1 MTSNV
6 DLNVASLNETVML
19 MCTSGGGPNTYEW
32 EKDGT
37 VLDGETSD
45 TLTLVNVNASFG
57 GNYMCTVSNTAGNDS
72 ASITLYVEPYII
84 TPLEE
89 QTLRVAG
96 DSFSITCEADGFP
109 SPNISLVRV
118 NMDMTIMEVS
128 RLFNVVFYS
137 DAGVYRC
144 VAMAEIRGVMFNAT
158 DETTLF
164 GKNKNHH
171 DLIVPF
177 FKFPHTIIMQYLQ
190 RVVSQCFHKD
200 RL

>member
-1 MTSNV
+1 
-6 DLNVASLNETVML
+6 
-19 MCTSGGGPNTYEW
+19 MCTSGGGPNTYQW

-57 GNYMCTVSNTAGNDS
+57 GDYTCTVSNTAGNES

-89 QTLRVAG
+89 QTLRVVGA
-96 DSFSITCEADGFP
+96 SFSITCEADGFP

-118 NMDMTIMEVS
+118 NMDMTIMEISLLYVS
-128 RLFNVVFYS
+128 YS
-137 DAGVYRC
+137 DEGVYRC
-144 VAMAEIRGVMFNAT
+144 VAMAEIRGMMFNAT

-171 DLIVPF
+171 DLIVSF
-177 FKFPHTIIMQYLQ
+177 FKYIMYIMSL
-190 RVVSQCFHKD
+190 
-200 RL
+200 